1 MSMNKYYYDLHI
13 HSCLSPCGD
22 DDMTP
27 ANIAGMAAI
36 KGLHILALTDHNTT
50 DNCPAFFKACRRH
63 GIVPIP
69 GMELTVSEDIH
80 LLCLF
85 RTLEAAMEF
94 GKRVNEYRICVENR
108 PEIFGRQNVVDEDD
122 NFVREEKYLLLN
134 ATMLSLTE
142 GTALCR
148 ECGGV
153 CYPAHI
159 DRTSNGAVSILGT
172 FPDWEKYTAY
182 EVSNSGSRTEEED
195 KFPCLKAL
203 RCVKSSDA
211 HYLWD
216 ISEAENYFEI
226 DDEPYSS
233 QLVRD
238 KLIDML
244 EAK

>member
-1 MSMNKYYYDLHI
+1 MTKYYYDLHI

-27 ANIAGMAAI
+27 ANIAGMASL
-36 KGLHILALTDHNTT
+36 KGLTLLALTDHNTT
-50 DNCPAFFKACRRH
+50 KNCPAFFKACRRH
-63 GIVPIP
+63 GIVPVG
-69 GMELTVSEDIH
+69 GMELTVAEDIH

-85 RTLEAAMEF
+85 RTLEAAMAF
-94 GKRVNEYRICVENR
+94 GRRVDEYKVPVENR
-108 PEIFGRQNVVDEDD
+108 PDIFGRQNIVDEDD
-122 NFVREEKYLLLN
+122 NTVGEENYLLLN
-134 ATMLSLTE
+134 ATTLSLTE

-148 ECGGV
+148 EMGGV

-159 DRTSNGAVSILGT
+159 DRTSNGAVAILGT
-172 FPDWEKYTAY
+172 FPDWEGYTAY
-182 EVSNSGSRTEEED
+182 EISGHGSKTDEEG
-195 KFPCLKAL
+195 KFPCLKAM

-216 ISEAENYFEI
+216 ISEAENFLEI

-238 KLIDML
+238 RLIDML
-244 EAK
+244 EGK

>member
-1 MSMNKYYYDLHI
+1 MNKYYYDLHI

-27 ANIAGMAAI
+27 ANIAGMAAL
-36 KGLHILALTDHNTT
+36 KGLQILALTDHNTVK
-50 DNCPAFFKACRRH
+50 NCPAFFKACRKH
-63 GIVPIP
+63 GIIPVP

-94 GKRVNEYRICVENR
+94 GKRVDEYKIPYENR
-108 PEIFGRQNVVDEDD
+108 PEIFGHQLLMDSEDT
-122 NFVREEKYLLLN
+122 VLGEEKDLLLN
-134 ATMLSLTE
+134 ATMLSLSE

-159 DRTSNGAVSILGT
+159 DRTSNGAVAFLGA
-172 FPDWEKYTAY
+172 FPDWEGYTAY
-182 EVSNSGSRTEEED
+182 EVSGSGSRTAEEE
-195 KFPCLKAL
+195 KFPIL
-203 RCVKSSDA
+203 RSMPCVKSSDA

-216 ISEAENYFEI
+216 ISEADNYFELC
-226 DDEPYSS
+226 DEPYSS

-238 KLIDML
+238 KLIDLL
-244 EAK
+244 EGK

>member
-1 MSMNKYYYDLHI
+1 MNKYYYDLHI

-27 ANIAGMAAI
+27 ANIAGMAAL
-36 KGLHILALTDHNTT
+36 KGLQILALTDHNTVK
-50 DNCPAFFKACRRH
+50 NCPAFFKACRKH
-63 GIVPIP
+63 GIIPVP

-94 GKRVNEYRICVENR
+94 GKRVDEYKIPYENR
-108 PEIFGRQNVVDEDD
+108 PEIFGHQLLMDSEDT
-122 NFVREEKYLLLN
+122 VLGEEEDLLLN
-134 ATMLSLTE
+134 ATMLSLSE

-159 DRTSNGAVSILGT
+159 DRTSNGAVAILGA
-172 FPDWEKYTAY
+172 FPDWEGYTAY
-182 EVSNSGSRTEEED
+182 EVSGSGSRTAEEE
-195 KFPCLKAL
+195 KFPILKSMP
-203 RCVKSSDA
+203 CVKSSDA

-216 ISEAENYFEI
+216 ISEADNYFELC
-226 DDEPYSS
+226 DEPYSS

-238 KLIDML
+238 KLIDLL
-244 EAK
+244 EGK

>member
-1 MSMNKYYYDLHI
+1 MNKYYYDLHI

-27 ANIAGMAAI
+27 ANIAGMAAL
-36 KGLHILALTDHNTT
+36 KGLQILALTDHNTVK
-50 DNCPAFFKACRRH
+50 NCPAFFKACRKH
-63 GIVPIP
+63 GIIPVP

-94 GKRVNEYRICVENR
+94 GKRVDEYKIPYENR
-108 PEIFGRQNVVDEDD
+108 PEIFGHQLLMDSEDT
-122 NFVREEKYLLLN
+122 VLGEEKDLLLN
-134 ATMLSLTE
+134 ATMLSLSE

-159 DRTSNGAVSILGT
+159 DRTSNGAAAILGA
-172 FPDWEKYTAY
+172 FPDWEGYTAY
-182 EVSNSGSRTEEED
+182 EVSGSGSRTAEEE
-195 KFPCLKAL
+195 KFPVLKSMP
-203 RCVKSSDA
+203 CVKSSDA

-216 ISEAENYFEI
+216 ISEADNYFELC
-226 DDEPYSS
+226 DEPYSS

-238 KLIDML
+238 KLIDLL
-244 EAK
+244 EGK